1 MKHVLRNFLSGL
13 AFSTAVATG
22 AHAAPPVFEKTD
34 TLAGATFQ
42 SVSYDFTIGALG
54 EYMATLTDNVLPTAF
69 DFLRLSITKTGGAT
83 MGSVELGVS
92 NSGSFSFAAGVT
104 GSYTALVF
112 GLPGTIT
119 LPTRGGGSVAVSAG
133 TFGITVSPVPEAETY
148 LMLLSGLAL
157 VGVVAR
163 RRLGAGRV

>member
-1 MKHVLRNFLSGL
+1 MSPMFRKSLIG
-13 AFSTAVATG
+13 AAVALVAANG
-22 AHAAPPVFEKTD
+22 ASAAPVFEKTD
-34 TLAGATFQ
+34 TLSGATFQ
-42 SVSYDFTIGALG
+42 SVSYGFSIGSTGTYTAV
-54 EYMATLTDNVLPTAF
+54 LTDNVLPAAF
-69 DFLRLSITKTGGAT
+69 DFLRLSITKTGGPT
-83 MGSVELGVS
+83 MGSVELGAS
-92 NSGSFSFAAGVT
+92 NTGSFSFAAGVT

-119 LPTRGGGSVAVSAG
+119 LATRNGPTVQVSAG

-163 RRLGAGRV
+163 RRLGAARA